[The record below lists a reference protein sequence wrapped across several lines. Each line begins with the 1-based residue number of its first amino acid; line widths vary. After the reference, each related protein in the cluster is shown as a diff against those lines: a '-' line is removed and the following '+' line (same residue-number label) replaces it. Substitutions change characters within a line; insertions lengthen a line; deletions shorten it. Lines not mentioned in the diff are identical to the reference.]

1 MKFAAYIL
9 IITAFFINTL
19 QTLGAEEKEV
29 IRVGLSNSGFSSFEF
44 SETTILTTAQSSL
57 NDMANGAQIK
67 DIPANTT
74 IHIRILNG
82 QYNVTINT
90 KEVLKG
96 AKGPI
101 LIVSNGKLGLKN
113 HSRQG
118 SPAYYRGMIELKTTD
133 KNNQKFNIIN
143 VLDTQTYLKG
153 VVPKEMPVSFGLN
166 ALKAQA
172 IAARNYANRPQN
184 VYKNYDICDSTA
196 CQVYYG
202 ANGENPLSDR
212 AVDETRGVFALY
224 NKEPILALILQRQE
238 A

>member
-90 KEVLKG
+90 K
-96 AKGPI
+96 
-101 LIVSNGKLGLKN
+101 
-113 HSRQG
+113 
-118 SPAYYRGMIELKTTD
+118 
-133 KNNQKFNIIN
+133 
-143 VLDTQTYLKG
+143 
-153 VVPKEMPVSFGLN
+153 
-166 ALKAQA
+166 
-172 IAARNYANRPQN
+172 
-184 VYKNYDICDSTA
+184 
-196 CQVYYG
+196 
-202 ANGENPLSDR
+202 
-212 AVDETRGVFALY
+212 
-224 NKEPILALILQRQE
+224 
-238 A
+238 